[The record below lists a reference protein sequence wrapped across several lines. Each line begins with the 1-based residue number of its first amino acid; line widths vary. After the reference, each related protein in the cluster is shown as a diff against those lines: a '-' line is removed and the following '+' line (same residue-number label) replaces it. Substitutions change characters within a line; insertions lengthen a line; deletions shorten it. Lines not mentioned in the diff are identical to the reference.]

1 MLAILA
7 LAALV
12 LAPPAPGG
20 ARAFEEARRVA
31 LGNAKTP
38 AGKRYQAVFAKAFSE
53 SQARELGRCVES
65 QAAPDLTAFEA
76 LVEIGKGG
84 AVEAVL
90 VRPETNVAAC
100 LRESI
105 RKTRF
110 PAPPRPGY
118 WTSTTL
124 RLSH

>member
-1 MLAILA
+1 MLAIVA
-7 LAALV
+7 LAALT
-12 LAPPAPGG
+12 LAPAPGG

-31 LGNAKTP
+31 LGNAKTS

-53 SQARELGRCVES
+53 SQAKELGRCVES

-76 LVEIGKGG
+76 LVRIGKGG
-84 AVEAVL
+84 AVEDVL
-90 VRPETNVAAC
+90 VRPGTNVAAC

-105 RKTRF
+105 RKTKF
-110 PAPPRPGY
+110 PAPPRAGY